1 MKKVLTLSLF
11 VFLFAGAA
19 AYAAG
24 RKPHEGKITS
34 IDMDQKAIT
43 VAGEH
48 DQTWTIYWND
58 MTKVKGAKVEEL
70 KNGDSIH
77 FDYKE
82 QDGKMWAT
90 EIRRT
95 HMAPAM

>member
-19 AYAAG
+19 AYASG
-24 RKPHEGKITS
+24 HKPHEGKITA
-34 IDMDQKAIT
+34 IDMDQKTIT

-48 DQTWTIYWND
+48 GDNWTIYWND
-58 MTKVKGAKVEEL
+58 MTKVKNAKVGDL
-70 KNGDSIH
+70 KNGDTIH

-95 HMAPAM
+95 HTAPAM